1 MGVMGEKG
9 LACVENITGV
19 GRLLDAYECLL
30 RYYGPQHWW
39 PAETRFEII
48 VGAILTQSVAWSNVE
63 KAIANLKAAQALNPA
78 VLDALSV
85 DELAWLIRPAGYYNA
100 KARKIKAF
108 VAYLREHYQYDLDVL
123 FTKEVDALRNELL
136 AIHGIGP
143 ETADSIVLYAAGK
156 AVFVVDAYTR
166 RLASRLGLV
175 SNDISYGDL
184 QAAFENNLP
193 HQTPIFQEYHA
204 LIVRHAKLICRK
216 IPLCEA
222 CPLLSMCEFG
232 QSQTEGSRHALDRA
246 P

>member
-1 MGVMGEKG
+1 MGW
-9 LACVENITGV
+9 VETTPHAGW
-19 GRLLDAYECLL
+19 LLDAYERLL
-30 RYYGPQHWW
+30 RHYGPQYWW
-39 PAETRFEII
+39 PAETRFEIV

-63 KAIANLKAAQALNPA
+63 KAIENLKAGQALAPA
-78 VLDALSV
+78 VLDALSI

-108 VAYLREHYQYDLDVL
+108 VAYLCERYQYDLDAL

-156 AVFVVDAYTR
+156 SVFVVDAYTR

-184 QAAFENNLP
+184 RAAFENNLP
-193 HQTPIFQEYHA
+193 HQTPLFQEYHA
-204 LIVRHAKLICRK
+204 LIVRHAKSICRK
-216 IPLCEA
+216 RPLCEA

-232 QSQTEGSRHALDRA
+232 QSQTEGSRHALDGA